1 VISTQ
6 LRNID
11 LDDVKVP
18 RLPQSKLY
26 LKILGIPYLI
36 ENMNVSISAN
46 VIEIVLKT
54 THFFNNIILVL
65 KPYVI
70 KAKSDMV
77 VI

>member
-1 VISTQ
+1 MISTQ